1 MGLPALCYMAS
12 NKLNYNRPRV
22 RARGHRQEII
32 MRHNIFTLTL
42 KENHPI
48 QYYLA
53 RSFGVLIGIILS
65 PILLPLA
72 LYFTYRVNKNIKEHI
87 ETL

>member
-1 MGLPALCYMAS
+1 MGLPALCYMAF

-22 RARGHRQEII
+22 RAHGHKQEII
-32 MRHNIFTLTL
+32 MRHNIFTFYL

-53 RSFGVLIGIILS
+53 RSFGVLIAILLS

-72 LYFTYRVNKNIKEHI
+72 LYFTYRVNKSIKEAQA
-87 ETL
+87 

>member
-1 MGLPALCYMAS
+1 
-12 NKLNYNRPRV
+12 
-22 RARGHRQEII
+22 
-32 MRHNIFTLTL
+32 MRDNIFTITL
-42 KENHPI
+42 KEKHPI

-72 LYFTYRVNKNIKEHI
+72 LYITYRVNKNIKDHI
-87 ETL
+87 QTL